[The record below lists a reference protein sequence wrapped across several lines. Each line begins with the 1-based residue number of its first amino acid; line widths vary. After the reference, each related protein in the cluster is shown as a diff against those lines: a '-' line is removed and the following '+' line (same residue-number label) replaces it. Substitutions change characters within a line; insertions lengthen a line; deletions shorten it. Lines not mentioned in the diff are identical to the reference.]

1 MENIGIDRVKQLLLL
16 HLMHDLDENQE
27 KELDDWRK
35 ASDENEELFRRMSDP
50 NYLSR
55 RHQDYLK
62 VLESGRSASES
73 GGKSRRFL
81 WWALGLAAA
90 AAIAIAVLVPGLW
103 NVKMITVNAPQK
115 GIASLVLPDGSK
127 VWMKSSSSITYP
139 ERFAKESREVS
150 FTGEGYFEVS
160 GDDSI
165 PFVVDCDA
173 FKVKVT
179 GTKFDI
185 KSYRDDKQA
194 LAALIEG
201 EVAIL
206 YADST
211 GADKVDKMVGGDLSI
226 FDKTSRTNTV
236 VKSNTS
242 IYSSWI
248 GGVYSFDSETL
259 ENILREVCRYYGY
272 NLIVADSC
280 IKDKV
285 LSGRLQMGDDA
296 ENIISAFQ
304 DFLPG
309 RIKLESDT
317 IIIQ

>member
-1 MENIGIDRVKQLLLL
+1 MDNSNVGRIKHLLVK
-16 HLMHDLDENQE
+16 HLMGDLQDAEQE
-27 KELDDWRK
+27 ELDQWR
-35 ASDENEELFRRMSDP
+35 ALSESNEELFQKMSDSR
-50 NYLSR
+50 YLEKR
-55 RHQDYLK
+55 YKDYLK
-62 VLESGRSASES
+62 VVHRSWS
-73 GGKSRRFL
+73 GKSEKSGSRIWR
-81 WWALGLAAA
+81 WALVSLAAA
-90 AAIAIAVLVPGLW
+90 AAVLLVLFLPYFSKP
-103 NVKMITVNAPQK
+103 KMKTFCAPQK
-115 GIASLVLPDGSK
+115 GVASLVLPDGSK
-127 VWMKSSSSITYP
+127 VWLKSASSITYP
-139 ERFAKESREVS
+139 ERFAKESRDVS

-160 GDDSI
+160 SDHSV

-296 ENIISAFQ
+296 ESIISAFQ

>member
-1 MENIGIDRVKQLLLL
+1 M
-16 HLMHDLDENQE
+16 
-27 KELDDWRK
+27 
-35 ASDENEELFRRMSDP
+35 
-50 NYLSR
+50 
-55 RHQDYLK
+55 
-62 VLESGRSASES
+62 
-73 GGKSRRFL
+73 
-81 WWALGLAAA
+81 GLAAA

-160 GDDSI
+160 DDYSI

-179 GTKFDI
+179 GNKFDI

>member
-115 GIASLVLPDGSK
+115 GVASLVLPDGSK
-127 VWMKSSSSITYP
+127 VWLKSASSITYP
-139 ERFAKESREVS
+139 VNFSKKAREVS
-150 FTGEGYFEVS
+150 FTGEGYFEVVPKES
-160 GDDSI
+160 EFTVSADG
-165 PFVVDCDA
+165 

-185 KSYRDDKQA
+185 KSYRDDKRA
-194 LAALIEG
+194 LTALIEG
-201 EVAIL
+201 EVSII
-206 YADST
+206 YSDSL
-211 GADKVDKMVGGDLSI
+211 GVERQDRMVGGDLAV
-226 FDKTSRTNTV
+226 FDKKSRKNSI

-242 IYSSWI
+242 IYSAWI
-248 GGVYSFDSETL
+248 GGVYCFDTETL

-272 NLIVADSC
+272 NLIISDSTVTQ
-280 IKDKV
+280 KV
-285 LSGRLQMGDDA
+285 LSGRLKMEDDA
-296 ENIISAFQ
+296 SEILEALR

-309 RIKLESDT
+309 HIKLESDT